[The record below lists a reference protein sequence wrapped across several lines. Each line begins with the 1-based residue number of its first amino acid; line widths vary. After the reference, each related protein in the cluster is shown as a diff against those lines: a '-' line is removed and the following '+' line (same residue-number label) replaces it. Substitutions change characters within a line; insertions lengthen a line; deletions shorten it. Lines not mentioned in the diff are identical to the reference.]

1 MQKFV
6 KDERFIMPSKD
17 ADGKDVTRL
26 FLILSGMDYDP
37 AFNQWTPPNQ
47 VGNVIRFIEIEKDRT
62 YTDVFG
68 RVRPTEIKPKLIPTP
83 KNEDEIL
90 YNKHAVAEGI
100 LVRDKAFLYKL
111 VEEGKIVMG

>member
-17 ADGKDVTRL
+17 AYGKEVTRL

-37 AFNQWTPPNQ
+37 AFNKWIPKNQ
-47 VGNVIRFIEIEKDRT
+47 VGNVVRFIEIEKDRT

-68 RVRPTEIKPKLIPTP
+68 RVRPTEIKPKLIPNP
-83 KNEDEIL
+83 KNEDEVL
-90 YNKHAVAEGI
+90 YNKHTVAEGV
-100 LVRDKAFLYKL
+100 LVRDKFYMYNLL
-111 VEEGKIVMG
+111 NEGKIVLI

>member
-6 KDERFIMPSKD
+6 KDNHFYMPSKD
-17 ADGKDVTRL
+17 ADGKEVIRT

-37 AFNQWTPPNQ
+37 AFNKWTPPDQ
-47 VGNVIRFIEIEKDRT
+47 VGNVVRFIEIEKDRT
-62 YTDVFG
+62 FTDVFG
-68 RVRPTEIKPKLIPTP
+68 RIRPTEIKPKLIPKP

-90 YNKHAVAEGI
+90 YNKHTIAEGV
-100 LVRDKAFLYKL
+100 LVRDKKFLYSL